1 MFDLNMAGV
10 RLGTGMLKGQ
20 YEGEKISLKKLRA
33 TILPKPAIILSFK
46 RIYLFE
52 TEFLNS

>member
-1 MFDLNMAGV
+1 MFNLNMAGV
-10 RLGTGMLKGQ
+10 RLGTGMVKGQ
-20 YEGEKISLKKLRA
+20 YEGEKSSVKKLRA
-33 TILPKPAIILSFK
+33 TILPNPAIILSFK

>member
-10 RLGTGMLKGQ
+10 RLGTGMVKGQ
-20 YEGEKISLKKLRA
+20 YEGEKSSVKKFRA
-33 TILPKPAIILSFK
+33 TILPNPAIILSFK